1 MVNVK
6 VTKGNDVSITC
17 NSDASPP
24 VPSAEITW
32 KKDGEVV
39 SDITDGVLS
48 LSQVTTHAHSIYFLR
63 LMIRKNINR
72 ISLIPRRVLTTLPNR
87 NRLVRTLDLNSI
99 IGRLDSWTTVLGI
112 HTWDRSH
119 KAGGK
124 LN

>member
-6 VTKGNDVSITC
+6 VQKGNDVSVTC

-48 LSQVTTHAHSIYFLR
+48 LSQVTTLAHSRYFFTPNDQEKHKYNFPHPKTCL
-63 LMIRKNINR
+63 IR
-72 ISLIPRRVLTTLPNR
+72 RRH
-87 NRLVRTLDLNSI
+87 S
-99 IGRLDSWTTVLGI
+99 S
-112 HTWDRSH
+112 
-119 KAGGK
+119 
-124 LN
+124 

>member
-6 VTKGNDVSITC
+6 VQKGNDVSVTC

-48 LSQVTTHAHSIYFLR
+48 LSQVTTLAHSRYFLR
-63 LMIRKNINR
+63 LMTRKNIKIQLPPSQNVFD
-72 ISLIPRRVLTTLPNR
+72 SGHDTAKTLN
-87 NRLVRTLDLNSI
+87 
-99 IGRLDSWTTVLGI
+99 LGFI
-112 HTWDRSH
+112 
-119 KAGGK
+119 
-124 LN
+124 

>member
-6 VTKGNDVSITC
+6 VQKGNDVSITC

-48 LSQVTTHAHSIYFLR
+48 LSQVTTHAHSRYFLR
-63 LMIRKNINR
+63 LMTRKNINT
-72 ISLIPRRVLTTLPNR
+72 ISLIPRR
-87 NRLVRTLDLNSI
+87 I
-99 IGRLDSWTTVLGI
+99 
-112 HTWDRSH
+112 
-119 KAGGK
+119 
-124 LN
+124 

>member
-6 VTKGNDVSITC
+6 VQKGNDVSVTC

-48 LSQVTTHAHSIYFLR
+48 LSQVTTLAHSRYFF
-63 LMIRKNINR
+63 
-72 ISLIPRRVLTTLPNR
+72 TPN
-87 NRLVRTLDLNSI
+87 DQEK
-99 IGRLDSWTTVLGI
+99 
-112 HTWDRSH
+112 H
-119 KAGGK
+119 KY
-124 LN
+124 NFPQS

>member
-6 VTKGNDVSITC
+6 VAKGNDVSITC

-39 SDITDGVLS
+39 SDINDGVLS

-63 LMIRKNINR
+63 LMTRKNINT
-72 ISLIPRRVLTTLPNR
+72 ISVTLETCLVAPESKPVGLPQELLI
-87 NRLVRTLDLNSI
+87 
-99 IGRLDSWTTVLGI
+99 
-112 HTWDRSH
+112 
-119 KAGGK
+119 
-124 LN
+124 